1 MELVFVKVSPRYLD
15 NQEGYPLAEQLE
27 DPPKGSSVPF
37 PSHLLEKEELDVS
50 RTRILM
56 EDAGAAPRSMLT
68 VNMLVEEVTGVIVPA
83 SVLWIR
89 LRNI

>member
-1 MELVFVKVSPRYLD
+1 VSLRYLD
-15 NQEGYPLAEQLE
+15 NQEGNPLAEQLE
-27 DPPKGSSVPF
+27 DPPKESSVRF

-68 VNMLVEEVTGVIVPA
+68 VNMLVEEVTGVTVPA
-83 SVLWIR
+83 SVLRIH

>member
-1 MELVFVKVSPRYLD
+1 LELVFVKVSPRYLD

>member
-27 DPPKGSSVPF
+27 DPPKGSSVRF

-56 EDAGAAPRSMLT
+56 EDAGAAPRLMLT
-68 VNMLVEEVTGVIVPA
+68 VNMLVEEVTGVTVPA
-83 SVLWIR
+83 SVLRIR